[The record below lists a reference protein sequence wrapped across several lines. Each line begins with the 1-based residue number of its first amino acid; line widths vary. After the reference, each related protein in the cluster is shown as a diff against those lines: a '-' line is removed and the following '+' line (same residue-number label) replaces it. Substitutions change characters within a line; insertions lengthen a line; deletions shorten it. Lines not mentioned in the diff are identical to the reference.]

1 MVTESRPPTIHT
13 VAERA
18 GVSKSLVSLV
28 LRGSPNVSEQRRR
41 DVLCAIDELGYRPN
55 AVARS
60 LVTQRTSVVG
70 VLVSDLQN
78 PFFADVV
85 SGLQERARQSSYRV
99 IVGTGDRDAA
109 AERDILDAFLELRV
123 EGLILLSPRVSRQ
136 QIAGY
141 GPSVPV
147 VVVGRGDVR
156 VRGVDTVNN
165 DDEMGARLVVD
176 HLADLGH
183 RSIAHLAGGEG
194 AGSAERRAGYEQR
207 MRHWHLDDHI
217 RVVTGDFT
225 DEGGYDAARRLLDGG
240 DLPTA
245 VFAAND
251 VMAVGAM
258 TALEEAGLSVP
269 GDVSIV
275 GHDNT
280 SIAKLRHVGLTS
292 VNQPRLEMGRL
303 AMDALM
309 ERVSRGRTRAKH
321 QVLQPELIVRTTSA
335 AP

>member
-109 AERDILDAFLELRV
+109 ATFSFAALPEDATTHIGRTVTL
-123 EGLILLSPRVSRQ
+123 
-136 QIAGY
+136 
-141 GPSVPV
+141 
-147 VVVGRGDVR
+147 VG
-156 VRGVDTVNN
+156 
-165 DDEMGARLVVD
+165 
-176 HLADLGH
+176 
-183 RSIAHLAGGEG
+183 
-194 AGSAERRAGYEQR
+194 
-207 MRHWHLDDHI
+207 
-217 RVVTGDFT
+217 
-225 DEGGYDAARRLLDGG
+225 LDGG
-240 DLPTA
+240 
-245 VFAAND
+245 AAI
-251 VMAVGAM
+251 
-258 TALEEAGLSVP
+258 VP
-269 GDVSIV
+269 
-275 GHDNT
+275 
-280 SIAKLRHVGLTS
+280 
-292 VNQPRLEMGRL
+292 
-303 AMDALM
+303 
-309 ERVSRGRTRAKH
+309 
-321 QVLQPELIVRTTSA
+321 
-335 AP
+335 